1 MLVHHDLK
9 GKLET
14 LSVNVIR
21 SVRIAC
27 DEVVDQFLKTNN
39 IAANHKMTFME
50 RAALRA
56 ECKRLTRFLRS
67 VDIMMTDF
75 LWSMVLEAME
85 DLVRKVESGSA
96 SGTDSLEPRIEC
108 APDMDIPK
116 LVLKREEKKWKA
128 PLFRVVADFADSD
141 ESNLGDGEEVVLVTP
156 SLEQLGRVMD
166 RVISETVDVVGSF
179 GVIFSSSEM
188 EMYVMPDGAD
198 EETEATEKADLGASI
213 RTNALFI
220 NAKDVIHRHLRHAF
234 YAVKEYTGMFEP
246 YRQLFLDNMQDST
259 DVAEVFAN
267 GEVDAFMEA
276 IAAYKAQIDQ
286 FKEVPRYADVGVILV
301 DSDDMRAR
309 MIPSPSACLQAIK
322 NWLPVLA
329 QVRAQELLDTIGA
342 MNPVISSEPSTV
354 EAYVNKKKVKDQ
366 ANEGVDRFRD
376 QQAYVRS
383 LVNVLDDNQWTTPD
397 NVKVRRALLIT
408 IFFHHSMVFMCIAI
422 PLSVSSN
429 LCTSIFASLS
439 LSNSH
444 FLFLFHSLSLFL
456 YLFFSY

>member
-1 MLVHHDLK
+1 MRV
-9 GKLET
+9 
-14 LSVNVIR
+14 
-21 SVRIAC
+21 AC

-85 DLVRKVESGSA
+85 NLVRKVESGS
-96 SGTDSLEPRIEC
+96 SIGSDSLQPRIEC
-108 APDMDIPK
+108 AADIDIPK
-116 LVLKREEKKWKA
+116 LVIKREDNKWKA
-128 PLFRVVADFADSD
+128 PLFRVVADFKSD
-141 ESNLGDGEEVVLVTP
+141 VIDDGEEVMLVTP

-198 EETEATEKADLGASI
+198 EESETVEKVDLGASI
-213 RTNALFI
+213 RSNALFI

-259 DVAEVFAN
+259 DVSEVFEN

-276 IAAYKAQIDQ
+276 ITAYKSQIDQ
-286 FKEVPRYADVGVILV
+286 FKEVPRYADVGVIFV

-309 MIPSPSACLQAIK
+309 MIPSPLACLQAIK
-322 NWLPVLA
+322 NWLPELA

-342 MNPVISSEPSTV
+342 MNPVIASEPSSV
-354 EAYVNKKKVKDQ
+354 EAYVNKKRVKDQ
-366 ANEGVDRFRD
+366 ANEGADKFRD

-397 NVKVRRALLIT
+397 NVKVISFLLPFYIL
-408 IFFHHSMVFMCIAI
+408 SIA
-422 PLSVSSN
+422 
-429 LCTSIFASLS
+429 LS
-439 LSNSH
+439 LSYIRLH
-444 FLFLFHSLSLFL
+444 FDF
-456 YLFFSY
+456 YCANIV

>member
-397 NVKVRRALLIT
+397 NVKVRRALLIS
-408 IFFHHSMVFMCIAI
+408 ISLHLSMVFMCIAI
-422 PLSVSSN
+422 SLSVSSN

-439 LSNSH
+439 NSH
-444 FLFLFHSLSLFL
+444 FLSLLHSLSLFL
-456 YLFFSY
+456 YLFFSL

>member
-1 MLVHHDLK
+1 MAVPLPFTVAISCHRTFSLPPPSIFPSLPPSLLLSDTLLLTSSSVHHDLR

-85 DLVRKVESGSA
+85 NLVRKVESGS
-96 SGTDSLEPRIEC
+96 SFGSDSLEPRIESS
-108 APDMDIPK
+108 PDIDIPK

-128 PLFRVVADFADSD
+128 PLFRVVADFINDSD
-141 ESNLGDGEEVVLVTP
+141 IGDGEEVVLVTP

-198 EETEATEKADLGASI
+198 EETETVEKVDLGASI
-213 RTNALFI
+213 RTNTLFI

-286 FKEVPRYADVGVILV
+286 FKEVPRYADVGVIFV

-309 MIPSPSACLQAIK
+309 MIPSPLACLQAIK

-342 MNPVISSEPSTV
+342 MNPVISSEPSSV
-354 EAYVNKKKVKDQ
+354 EAYVNKKKMKDQ
-366 ANEGVDRFRD
+366 ASEGVDRFRD
-376 QQAYVRS
+376 QQSYVRS
-383 LVNVLDDNQWTTPD
+383 LVNVLDDNQWATPD
-397 NVKVRRALLIT
+397 NVKVRRIHFPFKLL
-408 IFFHHSMVFMCIAI
+408 CK
-422 PLSVSSN
+422 
-429 LCTSIFASLS
+429 
-439 LSNSH
+439 
-444 FLFLFHSLSLFL
+444 
-456 YLFFSY
+456 

>member
-1 MLVHHDLK
+1 M
-9 GKLET
+9 
-14 LSVNVIR
+14 
-21 SVRIAC
+21 RIAC

-85 DLVRKVESGSA
+85 NLVRKVESGS
-96 SGTDSLEPRIEC
+96 SFGSDSLEPRIESS
-108 APDMDIPK
+108 PDIDIPK

-128 PLFRVVADFADSD
+128 PLFRVVADFINDSD
-141 ESNLGDGEEVVLVTP
+141 IGDGEEVVLVTP

-198 EETEATEKADLGASI
+198 EETETVEKVDLGASI
-213 RTNALFI
+213 RTNTLFI

-286 FKEVPRYADVGVILV
+286 FKEVPRYADVGVIFV

-309 MIPSPSACLQAIK
+309 MIPSPLACLQAIK

-342 MNPVISSEPSTV
+342 MNPVISSEPSSV
-354 EAYVNKKKVKDQ
+354 EAYVNKKKMKDQ
-366 ANEGVDRFRD
+366 ASEGVDRFRD
-376 QQAYVRS
+376 QQSYVRS
-383 LVNVLDDNQWTTPD
+383 LVNVLDDNQWATPD
-397 NVKVRRALLIT
+397 NVKVRRIHFPFKLL
-408 IFFHHSMVFMCIAI
+408 CK
-422 PLSVSSN
+422 
-429 LCTSIFASLS
+429 
-439 LSNSH
+439 
-444 FLFLFHSLSLFL
+444 
-456 YLFFSY
+456 